1 MWGGDPKG
9 VLADLTLPLC
19 REACAA
25 AAAQGVS
32 NHREHSDDRR
42 PLMRPHRRQVDQLAR
57 QRGVQ

>member
-9 VLADLTLPLC
+9 VLANLTLPLC

-42 PLMRPHRRQVDQLAR
+42 PLMRPQTPQAR
-57 QRGVQ
+57 LPA